1 MKRIRRYFILLLL
14 LAAVCLYG
22 LTLYPHSPVKSSGAS
37 LEAPSAI
44 HFLGTDNL
52 GIDIF
57 AQLSKGFYLSMM
69 TGVTAA
75 ACSFTAGGLFGVCA
89 GYCGKRTDAVLSFIT
104 NVFLSVPQLP
114 VMIVIGAFWGQ
125 SIWNIILIVSA
136 FSWASIAKQV
146 RAKVMSVKNRKYVVL
161 AKSYGASP
169 WYIVRKHMLGEILP
183 LLLVNAAAVTGRT
196 IIQES
201 SLAYLGLSDP
211 LAKSWGLMIQNAS
224 SFTGI
229 YFTDYWTW
237 WLIPP
242 VTMLVLTI
250 LCLRLLSQ
258 ALEEWLLR
266 EE

>member
-1 MKRIRRYFILLLL
+1 MKRIRWYFILLLL

-75 ACSFTAGGLFGVCA
+75 ACSFAAGGLFGVCA

-114 VMIVIGAFWGQ
+114 V
-125 SIWNIILIVSA
+125 
-136 FSWASIAKQV
+136 
-146 RAKVMSVKNRKYVVL
+146 
-161 AKSYGASP
+161 
-169 WYIVRKHMLGEILP
+169 
-183 LLLVNAAAVTGRT
+183 
-196 IIQES
+196 
-201 SLAYLGLSDP
+201 
-211 LAKSWGLMIQNAS
+211 
-224 SFTGI
+224 
-229 YFTDYWTW
+229 
-237 WLIPP
+237 
-242 VTMLVLTI
+242 
-250 LCLRLLSQ
+250 
-258 ALEEWLLR
+258 
-266 EE
+266 

>member
-69 TGVTAA
+69 TGVTAS
-75 ACSFTAGGLFGVCA
+75 ACSFAAGGLFGVCA
-89 GYCGKRTDAVLSFIT
+89 GFCGKRTDAVLSFIT

-125 SIWNIILIVSA
+125 SIWNIILLGIHC
-136 FSWASIAKQV
+136 KT
-146 RAKVMSVKNRKYVVL
+146 
-161 AKSYGASP
+161 GARQGD
-169 WYIVRKHMLGEILP
+169 VRKEQEIRGAGKELRRQS
-183 LLLVNAAAVTGRT
+183 VVYC
-196 IIQES
+196 EK
-201 SLAYLGLSDP
+201 AYAG
-211 LAKSWGLMIQNAS
+211 
-224 SFTGI
+224 
-229 YFTDYWTW
+229 
-237 WLIPP
+237 
-242 VTMLVLTI
+242 
-250 LCLRLLSQ
+250 
-258 ALEEWLLR
+258 
-266 EE
+266 

>member
-75 ACSFTAGGLFGVCA
+75 ACSFAAGGLFGVCA

-125 SIWNIILIVSA
+125 SI
-136 FSWASIAKQV
+136 
-146 RAKVMSVKNRKYVVL
+146 
-161 AKSYGASP
+161 
-169 WYIVRKHMLGEILP
+169 
-183 LLLVNAAAVTGRT
+183 
-196 IIQES
+196 
-201 SLAYLGLSDP
+201 
-211 LAKSWGLMIQNAS
+211 
-224 SFTGI
+224 
-229 YFTDYWTW
+229 
-237 WLIPP
+237 
-242 VTMLVLTI
+242 
-250 LCLRLLSQ
+250 
-258 ALEEWLLR
+258 
-266 EE
+266 